1 MKTLTI
7 RIDDET
13 EEAIADVCNK
23 LIDDAETIG
32 HKRSI
37 IKAGIAIHKKQCKD
51 PDCEQNCA
59 EYQQKALN
67 DLDTK
72 ERFVD
77 FVTRIHAGLLAQE

>member
-13 EEAIADVCNK
+13 EEAIADICSK
-23 LIDDAETIG
+23 LIDDADTLE
-32 HKRSI
+32 HKRTI
-37 IKAGIAIHKKQCKD
+37 IKAGIAIHKKQCQD

-59 EYQQKALN
+59 EYQHKALD

-72 ERFVD
+72 EKFVD
-77 FVTRIHAGLLAQE
+77 FVTKVHAGLLAQE